1 MGDLYVTQIGKSDNR
16 SLQKVHSL
24 LLSEGIKPDK
34 NLDYTCAIFD
44 DDMNVIATG
53 SSFKNT
59 LRCFAVDKRHQGE
72 GLLNMIASHLM
83 EHQIELGNTHFF
95 VYTKCETEHFFA
107 SLGFYTIEKIKDQ
120 IVFMENKKKGFENYV
135 HRLVNETDY
144 CVSKSVSDFVPGR
157 DENVSA
163 ARANPL
169 SSGIRSA
176 AIVMNANPFTLGHR
190 YLVSQAAKE
199 YDLVHIFGL
208 SDESSLIPYDVRK
221 KLIIDGCH
229 DFSNVIYHDS
239 DAYMI
244 SSATFPSYF
253 QKDDDSVITGHAMLD
268 AHIFCQIAKNLNISC
283 RYIGSE
289 PKSHVTGRYNTILK
303 QELPAFGID
312 CVEVPRLTINEKYVS
327 ASDVRLAIKNYD
339 KKLLRQLVPDS
350 TYDYFTSDVS
360 AEVRKAIVEA
370 DNVIHY

>member
-1 MGDLYVTQIGKSDNR
+1 MGDYYVTQIKQSDNR

-24 LLSEGIKPDK
+24 LLSEGIKADK

-59 LRCFAVDKRHQGE
+59 LRCFAVDKKHQGE

-107 SLGFYTIEKIKDQ
+107 SLGFYTIEKINGQ
-120 IVFMENKKKGFENYV
+120 IVFMENKKNGFENYV
-135 HRLVNETDY
+135 CRLVNETDY
-144 CVSKSVSDFVPGR
+144 CVSKSGSNFVPGR

-163 ARANPL
+163 ARPNTR
-169 SSGIRSA
+169 SSGLRSA

-190 YLVSQAAKE
+190 YLVSEAAKK

-208 SDESSLIPYDVRK
+208 SDESSLIPYAVRK
-221 KLIIDGCH
+221 KLIIEGCH
-229 DFSNVIYHDS
+229 DFQNVIYHDS

-268 AHIFCQIAKNLNISC
+268 AHIFCRIAKRLNISS

-289 PKSHVTGRYNTILK
+289 PKSHVTGRYNSILK

-312 CVEVPRLTINEKYVS
+312 CIEIPRFTIDGKCVS
-327 ASDVRLAIKNYD
+327 ASDVRLAIKNDD
-339 KKLLRQLVPDS
+339 KALLRQLVPDS
-350 TYDYFTSDVS
+350 TYEYFTSDMS
-360 AEVRKAIVEA
+360 QEVRKMISSAE
-370 DNVIHY
+370 NVVHY

>member
-1 MGDLYVTQIGKSDNR
+1 MADYYVTQIKKSDNR

-24 LLSEGIKPDK
+24 LLSEGIKADK

-59 LRCFAVDKRHQGE
+59 LRCFAVDKKHQGE
-72 GLLNMIASHLM
+72 GLLNMIAGHLM

-107 SLGFYTIEKIKDQ
+107 SLGFYTIEKINGQ
-120 IVFMENKKKGFENYV
+120 IVFMENKKNGFENYV
-135 HRLVNETDY
+135 HRLVNETEDY
-144 CVSKSVSDFVPGR
+144 NNGINCV
-157 DENVSA
+157 
-163 ARANPL
+163 
-169 SSGIRSA
+169 A

-190 YLVSQAAKE
+190 YLVSQAAKK

-208 SDESSLIPYDVRK
+208 SDESSLIPYEVRK
-221 KLIIDGCH
+221 KLIIEGCR

-268 AHIFCQIAKNLNISC
+268 AHIFCRIAKRLNISS

-289 PKSHVTGRYNTILK
+289 PKSHVTGRYNSILK
-303 QELPAFGID
+303 QELPVFGID
-312 CVEVPRLTINEKYVS
+312 CIEIPRFTINGKCVS
-327 ASDVRLAIKNYD
+327 ASDVRLAIKNDD
-339 KKLLRQLVPDS
+339 KALLRQLVPDS
-350 TYDYFTSDVS
+350 TYEYFTSDMS
-360 AEVRKAIVEA
+360 EEVRKMISSAE
-370 DNVIHY
+370 NVVHY

>member
-1 MGDLYVTQIGKSDNR
+1 
-16 SLQKVHSL
+16 
-24 LLSEGIKPDK
+24 
-34 NLDYTCAIFD
+34 
-44 DDMNVIATG
+44 
-53 SSFKNT
+53 
-59 LRCFAVDKRHQGE
+59 
-72 GLLNMIASHLM
+72 
-83 EHQIELGNTHFF
+83 
-95 VYTKCETEHFFA
+95 
-107 SLGFYTIEKIKDQ
+107 
-120 IVFMENKKKGFENYV
+120 MENKKNGFENYV

-163 ARANPL
+163 ARPNTL
-169 SSGIRSA
+169 SIRSA

-190 YLVSQAAKE
+190 YLVSQAARE

-208 SDESSLIPYDVRK
+208 SDESSLIPYEVRK
-221 KLIIDGCH
+221 KLIIDGCR

-268 AHIFCQIAKNLNISC
+268 AHIFCRIAKKLNISC

-303 QELPAFGID
+303 
-312 CVEVPRLTINEKYVS
+312 
-327 ASDVRLAIKNYD
+327 
-339 KKLLRQLVPDS
+339 
-350 TYDYFTSDVS
+350 
-360 AEVRKAIVEA
+360 
-370 DNVIHY
+370 